1 MKERSQS
8 GRRTL
13 NKAHTIKRM
22 TMIKRLFGQFSP
34 DLIAWIPLQ
43 LISRLVAISWLLFMF
58 QTKEFR
64 GRIQYLWKKIQ
75 FEIIKLLFQ
84 KTKKRT
90 APWTLTLTAVFFI
103 ILSINLIGLFPYAF
117 TISSHASFTYRLA
130 IPLWMRVKILG
141 FYLAFNRRLRH
152 LVPQGTPSPLIP
164 VMVWIETLRL
174 FAQPI
179 ALGLRLAA
187 NLTAGHLLLF
197 LLSTAT
203 WVLRRSPTIGT
214 LTLIILILL
223 FILEVGVACIQAY
236 VFTSL
241 AHFYLDQNI

>member
-1 MKERSQS
+1 
-8 GRRTL
+8 
-13 NKAHTIKRM
+13 
-22 TMIKRLFGQFSP
+22 MISSLFGQFSP
-34 DLIAWIPLQ
+34 DTVAWIPLH
-43 LISRLVAISWLLFMF
+43 LISSLIAISWLLTIFPTNNFSGRMF
-58 QTKEFR
+58 
-64 GRIQYLWKKIQ
+64 YLW
-75 FEIIKLLFQ
+75 EIIRLEATKLLFQ
-84 KTKKRT
+84 NTKKST

-117 TISSHASFTYRLA
+117 TISSHASFTYSLA
-130 IPLWMRVKILG
+130 IPLWMSVNVLG
-141 FYLAFNRRLRH
+141 FYLAFNSRLSH
-152 LVPQGTPSPLIP
+152 LVPQGTPSALIP
-164 VMVWIETLRL
+164 VMVWIETLSL

-203 WVLRRSPTIGT
+203 WLLASNPTISI

-241 AHFYLDQNI
+241 SHFYLDQNI